1 MRSTWAALTKTG
13 SETACTFE
21 ITSYSEN
28 GVKGGT
34 QTFSIAWP
42 AEVENGF
49 VPIHDDGPNLALK
62 CPAVGNSAPTDDGS
76 VHLLVDGVIANSKWC
91 VESTSGWAVV
101 DLGEK

>member
-1 MRSTWAALTKTG
+1 MYRIYRTYTDGHKEFVGATPSDAFYLGSFDKDG

-42 AEVENGF
+42 
-49 VPIHDDGPNLALK
+49 
-62 CPAVGNSAPTDDGS
+62 S
-76 VHLLVDGVIANSKWC
+76 GVQ
-91 VESTSGWAVV
+91 
-101 DLGEK
+101 